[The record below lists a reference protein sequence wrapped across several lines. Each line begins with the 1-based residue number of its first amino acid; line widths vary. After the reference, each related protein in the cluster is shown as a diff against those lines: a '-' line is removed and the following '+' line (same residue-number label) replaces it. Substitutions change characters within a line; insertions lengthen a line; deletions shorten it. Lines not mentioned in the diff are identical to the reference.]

1 MNDIIKRLHDVSG
14 FIQKEYGRVAAAA
27 CLATEAA
34 DEIVKLRTEV
44 EQNYIDLEEYRR
56 DVERLRGSL
65 QRMLLEIDFMVESNI
80 IPDVRNDIIFV
91 DARAALEEKHE

>member
-56 DVERLRGSL
+56 DVERLRAA
-65 QRMLLEIDFMVESNI
+65 LLVISECQPHIYLDYLKSI
-80 IPDVRNDIIFV
+80 
-91 DARAALEEKHE
+91 ARAALDGQPAPGKEEV